1 MFERFTASARQIVIE
16 ARQEATRL
24 GHRYVGTEHLLL
36 ALLTDDEAG
45 IAGDVLRDAGVD
57 AGRIRADIE
66 RIVGSNGRSA
76 SGQVD
81 VDHLGDDDAA
91 ALRAIGIDLD
101 AVRAAIEE
109 TFGEGALR
117 VPIEPV
123 EPQKRGLFGRRVGW
137 LTNGPVFSARAKKV
151 LELSLREA
159 IRLKHNYIGT
169 EHLLLGLIREG
180 EGLAA
185 FVLTAAGLD
194 LDDLRR
200 RVLAALKPAA

>member
-16 ARQEATRL
+16 ARQEAKRL

-45 IAGDVLRDAGVD
+45 IAGDVLRDAGAD
-57 AGRIRADIE
+57 AERLRADIE
-66 RIVGSNGRSA
+66 RIVGSQGSSTAGRA
-76 SGQVD
+76 GAD
-81 VDHLGDDDAA
+81 PLGEEDAA
-91 ALRAIGIDLD
+91 ALKAIGIDLN
-101 AVRAAIEE
+101 AVRAAIED

-117 VPIEPV
+117 APV
-123 EPQKRGLFGRRVGW
+123 ERVESPKRGFMGMRIGF
-137 LTNGPVFSARAKKV
+137 TSGPVFSARAKKV

-159 IRLKHNYIGT
+159 IRLKHGHIGT
-169 EHLLLGLIREG
+169 EHILLGLIREG